1 MVITH
6 NVSLINAVCSQIW
19 IIENCTVKPFPGA
32 FLEYLTLT
40 LTRTRTR
47 TPNPNPHP

>member
-1 MVITH
+1 MITH

-40 LTRTRTR
+40 RTLTC